1 MATKSV
7 ATEIDVDGVMVRL
20 TNPDKPYF
28 PALGA
33 AGTKGALVDYYR
45 AVAEPMVALLRN
57 RPTHLQR
64 FPDGI
69 DGEDADPGAAQELR
83 DLEAA
88 GTPLPWAV
96 L

>member
-1 MATKSV
+1 MRDFIHTDLTDLNV
-7 ATEIDVDGVMVRL
+7 TEQHVR
-20 TNPDKPYF
+20 
-28 PALGA
+28 AL
-33 AGTKGALVDYYR
+33 
-45 AVAEPMVALLRN
+45 ALLL
-57 RPTHLQR
+57 THC
-64 FPDGI
+64 PDDGI